1 MKHHLLS
8 KFWLA
13 ALMVTAGLSATA
25 AGVEGGK
32 VYRLVNCQYKTAV
45 TSNGPTSGVTC
56 SMPADD
62 RYDQLW
68 IAEATTSSDTFC
80 FRNVL
85 SGDYLNSSNVISA
98 QWNTSASITGSTRL
112 SVTATD
118 NESAYVLRPE
128 SSAMAYGYMHCDAS
142 AMVVCWDATANASK
156 WQINE
161 VDISAEEIED
171 AGKKAE
177 ELSNLVASVA
187 TYDAILGRIF
197 ADKACTRLVSSPS
210 QADIDA
216 LPAELK
222 QMVYKIRDDN
232 WEETDKD
239 DESIAWDSGHA
250 RRFRVRD
257 YKVYSRGMEITAL
270 TGTQAYTNMNNPTG
284 IMGNA
289 YDALYIMVDEAPVQG
304 ATLYFST
311 TAHNGF
317 DTDWRAGYELK
328 QGLNIIPVW
337 NNNSMGYVYY
347 TADTWAGD
355 SDRKTLASSRKLSDF
370 PPIKIHIEGGV
381 INSYWDKNIDNEE
394 DWQYY
399 RQRARHT
406 MYDILGDYMHIRFF
420 FDRHGYN
427 ESDAASID
435 GLKQVLAPGAN
446 RNITRAIDTWDR
458 IFAAQSMAIGT
469 MSDSE
474 IDKYGNGLYNHNTGD
489 AVARSDVRLYF
500 NNRHMGIQGYG
511 VVNPNAS
518 HWRTMYP
525 PSSPAALM
533 DLIEGDTWT
542 VHHEFGHN
550 NQGPMNMIGQTEMSN
565 NALAN
570 IAFYSTTNGFSRT
583 MYFSDAARN
592 FNEGGIFQQNTL
604 WSCPRM
610 YFQLWLYYHY
620 LGHNRSFFPRLYEY
634 LRRDPLVHH
643 PVGDPTGPTRQT
655 EDCLKFARYAC
666 LAAGEDLTEFFE
678 GWGFLT
684 PCDNYLVGDY
694 TDHYT
699 SLTQEE
705 ADRWREEI
713 KALDLPKNITPLF
726 IDDRPGDTERY
737 YRNDNPWDSR
747 NASELIGD
755 LGGVV
760 HFKTKSRVTQPY
772 SYFVSGNSVIME
784 GGVGGIGFVVRDN
797 DGRMI
802 AFSNSY
808 KFDVNPATLKALID
822 GDAKIYA
829 IGEGRDTEP
838 LPCASGLDSATP
850 EKLAELLEDLIKNV
864 NTYVDNIDDEGII
877 VGKYKPSAVGTL
889 RDLRNEAREMLDKGD
904 SDNYRDML
912 SRLSDEFYSVDS
924 DPRKAITVISG
935 SSYLISNKGLNF
947 SKSITADGSALAMRE
962 TDSSDEAQQWVLESD
977 GNDRYYIR
985 SVSSGLYVQG
995 ITSNDLKGDDYVL
1008 ASGPVAFTIGYPGP
1022 SDLCLYPNDTW
1033 NHSINYNR
1041 TQNRLIG
1048 YNGSDSFSQWRVMLV
1063 KANEA
1068 EEVRAMLDEQIEKT
1082 EQLVAEAGEVG
1093 DNSEKIAV
1101 PRGEEDKYFFSNA
1114 KCKEAAYGDK
1124 FTGFGVINDGSS
1136 DTFFHSDYSG
1146 ADSDD
1151 GLDHYLGIDLCGG
1164 DASKGQTVSDFK
1176 IMYTTRGSG
1185 NVCAPTRIVVQV
1197 STDGD
1202 NWADQKVIASG
1213 LPATV
1218 NTEYVSD
1225 IISVSEPVR
1234 YIRMMVT
1241 STSGG
1246 QSAGGH
1252 QYFVVSEFGAA
1263 DVAIVTTPSDKYP
1276 GVTAGLFEE
1285 VYTTLRSAMSIAAT
1299 SNDADTLRDTYDTLL
1314 EAYNRLK
1321 EAMGQSGI
1329 DSVEAA
1335 SPAYGS
1341 EGIYDLQGRRLKSAS
1356 RPGLYIINGV
1366 KTVII

>member
-1 MKHHLLS
+1 MKHSLLP
-8 KFWLA
+8 KLLLA
-13 ALMVTAGLSATA
+13 ALMGVITLTATA
-25 AGVEGGK
+25 LSLEDGK
-32 VYRLVNCQYKTAV
+32 VYRLINSQYKTAV
-45 TSNGPTSGVTC
+45 TSNGPSAGVTC
-56 SMPADD
+56 SKPGDD

-68 IAEATTSSDTFC
+68 VAETTSAAGTFC
-80 FRNVL
+80 FRNVV
-85 SGDYLNSSNVISA
+85 SGYYLNSSNKVSA
-98 QWNTSASITGSTRL
+98 QWNTSSTTVNTARL
-112 SVTATD
+112 LVSATD
-118 NESAYVLRPE
+118 NESEYILRPE
-128 SSAMAYGYMHCDAS
+128 SSAWPYAYMHCDAS
-142 AMVVCWDATANASK
+142 AAVVCWDATANASK
-156 WQINE
+156 WLINRA
-161 VDISAEEIED
+161 DISAEEIAD
-171 AGKKAE
+171 AAKKANALNE
-177 ELSNLVASVA
+177 LVASAA
-187 TYDAILGRIF
+187 TYDDILARIF
-197 ADKACTRLVSSPS
+197 ADKACTRLVSNPS

-216 LPAELK
+216 LPAELR
-222 QMVYKIRDDN
+222 QMVSKARNDD
-232 WEETDKD
+232 WSETDKD
-239 DESIAWDSGHA
+239 DESVAWDSDHA

-257 YKVYSRGMEITAL
+257 YNVYSRGMEITAL

-289 YDALYIMVDEAPVQG
+289 YDALYIMVDEAPAEG
-304 ATLYFST
+304 ATLYFRT

-317 DTDWRAGYELK
+317 DNDWKSGYQLK

-337 NNNSMGYVYY
+337 NDNSMGYVYY

-355 SDRKTLASSRKLSDF
+355 SNRKTLASSHKLSDF

-381 INSYWDKNIDNEE
+381 INSYWDKNIDTED

-427 ESDAASID
+427 EGDAPSID
-435 GLKQVLAPGAN
+435 GLKQVLAPGAK

-458 IFAAQSMAIGT
+458 IFAAQGMAIGT

-489 AVARSDVRLYF
+489 TVARSDIRLYF

-511 VVNPNAS
+511 VVNPNAT

-525 PSSPAALM
+525 PSSPAGLM
-533 DLIEGDTWT
+533 DLLEGDTWT

-592 FNEGGIFQQNTL
+592 FNNGGIFQQNTL

-643 PVGDPTGPTRQT
+643 PVGDPAGPTRQT

-694 TDHYT
+694 TDHYA

-705 ADRWREEI
+705 ADRWRAEI
-713 KALDLPKNITPLF
+713 KALGLPKNITPLF
-726 IDDRPGDTERY
+726 IDDRPGETERY

-747 NASELIGD
+747 KASELIGD

-760 HFKTKSRVTQPY
+760 HFKAKSRVTRPY
-772 SYFVSGNSVIME
+772 IYYVSGKNVVMD
-784 GGVGGIGFVVRDN
+784 GGTGGIGFVVRDS

-802 AFSNSY
+802 AFANSY
-808 KFDVNPATLKALID
+808 KFEVSPAVLKALLD
-822 GDAKIYA
+822 GEAQIYA
-829 IGEGRDTEP
+829 ISEGRDTEP
-838 LPCASGLDSATP
+838 QLCASGLDTATP
-850 EKLAELLEDLIKNV
+850 EKLAELLEDLIKNSG
-864 NTYVDNIDDEGII
+864 TYVDNIDEEGRV

-889 RDLRNEAREMLDKGD
+889 RDLCNEARDMLDKED
-904 SDNYRDML
+904 TASYRDML

-924 DPRKAITVISG
+924 DPRKSITIIPG
-935 SSYLISNKGLNF
+935 SSYLISNKGLDF
-947 SKSITADGSALAMRE
+947 SKSITADGSKLAMSN

-977 GNDRYYIR
+977 GSDRYYIR
-985 SVSSGLYVQG
+985 SVASGLYVQG
-995 ITSNDLKGDDYVL
+995 ITSNDLSGDDYL
-1008 ASGPVAFTIGYPGP
+1008 LSSGPVAFTIGYPGP
-1022 SDLCLYPNDTW
+1022 SDLCIYPNGTW

-1041 TQNRLIG
+1041 ANNRLIG
-1048 YNGSDSFSQWRVMLV
+1048 YNGNDNYSQWRLTLV
-1063 KANEA
+1063 KASEA
-1068 EEVRAMLDEQIEKT
+1068 GEARALLDDLIEKT
-1082 EQLVAEAGEVG
+1082 ELLVAEAGEVG
-1093 DNSEKIAV
+1093 YNSEKIAV
-1101 PRGEEDKYFFSNA
+1101 PRGEEDNYFFSNA

-1124 FTGFGVINDGSS
+1124 FAGFGVINDGSS
-1136 DTFFHSDYSG
+1136 STFFHSDYSG

-1164 DASKGQTVSDFK
+1164 DASKKKTTSNFQ

-1185 NVCAPTRIVVQV
+1185 NVCAPSRIVVQTSV
-1197 STDGD
+1197 DGGT
-1202 NWADQKVIASG
+1202 WVDQMVISSG
-1213 LPATV
+1213 LPASV

-1225 IISVSEPVR
+1225 IISPSEAVS

-1241 STSGG
+1241 STGSG

-1252 QYFVVSEFGAA
+1252 QYFVVSEFGVVEATIF
-1263 DVAIVTTPSDKYP
+1263 AIPSDKYP
-1276 GVTAGLFEE
+1276 DVTAGLLED
-1285 VYTTLRSAMSIAAT
+1285 VYTTLKSAKSVAAS
-1299 SNDADTLRDTYDTLL
+1299 SNDKDTLRDTYDTLS

-1321 EAMGQSGI
+1321 DAMGLSGI
-1329 DSVEAA
+1329 DNVVVDK
-1335 SPAYGS
+1335 PAFGR
-1341 EGIYDLQGRRLKSAS
+1341 EGIYDLQGRRLKSATL
-1356 RPGLYIINGV
+1356 PGIYIINGV
-1366 KTVII
+1366 KTIVR